1 MLHSLV
7 QRHANPRDIPHS
19 TNTITLLE
27 WMVDCAFL
35 DVIITL
41 LWAAKG
47 ALCLRRPLE
56 PALLEQRMG

>member
-1 MLHSLV
+1 MERAAAARFIMPAPV
-7 QRHANPRDIPHS
+7 YE
-19 TNTITLLE
+19 TIVGYVFVL
-27 WMVDCAFL
+27 DCAFL

-47 ALCLRRPLE
+47 ALCLQRPLE